1 MVSPDGLH
9 ELPEN
14 LPVLEDDGAADHLPG
29 ARLPSVPLASTA
41 SNLVDLSAL
50 DGRTV
55 VYCYPMTGK
64 PGKALPQGWNEIP
77 GARGCTPQSCSFR
90 DHYAEL
96 RNLRA
101 RVYGI
106 STQDT
111 GYQTEAAERLQLRF
125 ELLSDEDLEF
135 ATALGLPTFEVEGM
149 LLLKRLTFVANSG
162 LIEKVFYPVFPPNK
176 NAEEVIEWLSQ
187 NPLGATSPA

>member
-1 MVSPDGLH
+1 
-9 ELPEN
+9 
-14 LPVLEDDGAADHLPG
+14 
-29 ARLPSVPLASTA
+29 VPLASTA
-41 SNLVDLSAL
+41 ANLVDLSAL

-64 PGKALPQGWNEIP
+64 PGKDLPQGWNEIP
-77 GARGCTPQSCSFR
+77 GARGCSPQSCFFR
-90 DHYAEL
+90 DHHAEL
-96 RNLRA
+96 RNLGA

-111 GYQTEAAERLQLRF
+111 DYQTEAAERLHLPF

-149 LLLKRLTFVANSG
+149 VLLKRLTFVANGG

-176 NAEEVIEWLSQ
+176 NAQEVMEWLSQ

>member
-1 MVSPDGLH
+1 VP
-9 ELPEN
+9 
-14 LPVLEDDGAADHLPG
+14 EDDGASNHLPG

-41 SNLVDLSAL
+41 ANLVDLSAL

-64 PGKALPQGWNEIP
+64 PGKDLPQGWNEIP
-77 GARGCTPQSCSFR
+77 GARGCSPQSCFFR
-90 DHYAEL
+90 DHHAEL
-96 RNLRA
+96 RNLGA

-111 GYQTEAAERLQLRF
+111 DYQTEAAERLHLPF

-135 ATALGLPTFEVEGM
+135 ATALGLPTFEVEGIV
-149 LLLKRLTFVANSG
+149 LLKRLTFVANGG
-162 LIEKVFYPVFPPNK
+162 LIRKVFYPRSSTPSSRRIRTPRRSSSGSRK
-176 NAEEVIEWLSQ
+176 TSWERLRPHR
-187 NPLGATSPA
+187 PLKRAFAAA